1 VYINKWI
8 CRTKAYYFYQFGI
21 FYET

>member
-1 VYINKWI
+1 VYINKWT
-8 CRTKAYYFYQFGI
+8 CRTKSYYFYQFGI